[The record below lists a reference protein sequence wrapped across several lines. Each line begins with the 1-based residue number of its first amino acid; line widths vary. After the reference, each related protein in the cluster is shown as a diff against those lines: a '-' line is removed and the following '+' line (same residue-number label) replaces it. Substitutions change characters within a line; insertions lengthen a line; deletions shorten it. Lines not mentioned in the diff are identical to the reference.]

1 MATTT
6 KKGLTATEKNTKDIK
21 NLKGDIDGLGKKVDQ
36 LTELLAQ
43 MVQAQQAAATA
54 TPEKEEATV
63 SAPVET
69 KKAEVED
76 TAQAELMKNP
86 DKYKVAATD
95 EISFVHL
102 VQRGEGLSTFVKLS
116 TIELNLS
123 LCGEI
128 FSLSRAQADEFIGK
142 YRTWF
147 ADGIFAV
154 YNDEVSIRY
163 AQIKKLRTAN
173 SYEISKHNLNSIGD
187 LNYVDLE
194 ELVQKLAPAHKD
206 NIIQYFK
213 QKVYEGLAV
222 PQKRDNRF
230 VDLRKLEILNRLS
243 GCDALQYEIE
253 DVKKAK

>member
-1 MATTT
+1 MATT
-6 KKGLTATEKNTKDIK
+6 KKGPTATEKNTKDIK
-21 NLKGDIDGLGKKVDQ
+21 NLKGDIGDLSKKVDQ

-43 MVQAQQAAATA
+43 MVQAQQTAAAATPAKEEVA
-54 TPEKEEATV
+54 TP
-63 SAPVET
+63 APAAVET
-69 KKAEVED
+69 KRPEET
-76 TAQAELMKNP
+76 TAQTELMKNP

-102 VQRGEGLSTFVKLS
+102 VQRGDGLSTFVKLS

-142 YRTWF
+142 YRNWF

-154 YNDEVSIRY
+154 YNDEISIRY

-187 LNYVDLE
+187 LNYVELE
-194 ELVQKLAPAHKD
+194 DLVQKLAPAHKD